1 MNLLRNGKGA
11 PMAKKPLY
19 FRQINNIEVL
29 VYQKLGTHSL
39 EVKFRRKSNAG
50 RMVSVFGSTDMDI
63 LCYLANDIRNLFGSV
78 EVVTSLE
85 TSQES

>member
-1 MNLLRNGKGA
+1 
-11 PMAKKPLY
+11 MAKKPLY

-63 LCYLANDIRNLFGSV
+63 ICYLANEIRNLFASV

-85 TSQES
+85 PSLEI